1 MSKAEPYGSITEL
14 YYHTPPPNSSS
25 FSRTLARCIFYKPT
39 LFIAALLCAQC
50 TKYRRIFWSIITMTS
65 FVEIC
70 YNFDEDILFSQRR
83 ARLLLCLLEGRQ

>member
-1 MSKAEPYGSITEL
+1 
-14 YYHTPPPNSSS
+14 
-25 FSRTLARCIFYKPT
+25 
-39 LFIAALLCAQC
+39 
-50 TKYRRIFWSIITMTS
+50 MTS